1 MASRGKAWRDMIE
14 SALTREGVKLD
25 NVEHTAGSHLRFR
38 GHVTVSG
45 GRKVPVSLTC
55 SLTPSDHRAI
65 HRVRGDIR
73 RMVNA
78 ARSIKA

>member
-1 MASRGKAWRDMIE
+1 MASRGKAWRDMVE
-14 SALTREGVKLD
+14 AALAKAGVAEVS
-25 NVEHTAGSHLRFR
+25 VEHTAGSHLRFR

-65 HRVRGDIR
+65 HRVRADIR

-78 ARSIKA
+78 ARVIT